1 MIFWGEM
8 TLLMIGVMCHEPG
21 ERESAAKKVGPSD
34 CCLFCSGLFELE
46 QNGILWVFVERKRL
60 MGMCVPIGELMN
72 YDGNHEF
79 GYVGGLKKL
88 TKGVGSRGLEGDAIR
103 AAKDVL
109 VVFGRMLASGTSWIV
124 CVCAFVEFFICCP
137 EAMHKFD
144 SRTSLIIGGTCHR
157 LFNRVPVDS
166 VTDC

>member
-1 MIFWGEM
+1 MGATNISSDIVGK
-8 TLLMIGVMCHEPG
+8 L
-21 ERESAAKKVGPSD
+21 KVSSTIMG
-34 CCLFCSGLFELE
+34 CSF
-46 QNGILWVFVERKRL
+46 I
-60 MGMCVPIGELMN
+60 P
-72 YDGNHEF
+72 HEF